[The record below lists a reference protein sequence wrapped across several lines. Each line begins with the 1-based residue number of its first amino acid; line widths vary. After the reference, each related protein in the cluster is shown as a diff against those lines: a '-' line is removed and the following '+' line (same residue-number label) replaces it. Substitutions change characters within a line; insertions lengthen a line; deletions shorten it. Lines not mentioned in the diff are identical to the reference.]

1 MRQLGIIT
9 SLAWISLSDPAVSS
23 PTAASAPQT
32 PQSRRQRPSDL
43 QAATACRIIL
53 SRDWVTVQGAAP
65 HLRAKILGPPA
76 NETRTHPL
84 VRNRYSLVKYTA
96 NPKALLHDLSSTTLG
111 IGSTRW
117 TTPAFSHIPTNLTFL
132 SYTCCLLGWKRTRCA
147 MIGYSYT
154 IAIFE
159 KRILPH
165 CVSLGSCLAALCPV
179 QSLNVPAPHLVGFP
193 WRLVS
198 VESM

>member
-1 MRQLGIIT
+1 MPQLGITT
-9 SLAWISLSDPAVSS
+9 SLAWIYPSGPAVSN
-23 PTAASAPQT
+23 PTAASGRQT
-32 PQSRRQRPSDL
+32 PRSRRQPPSDL
-43 QAATACRIIL
+43 QASTACRNIL
-53 SRDWVTVQGAAP
+53 SRGWVTVQGAAP

-76 NETRTHPL
+76 KETRTHPL

-96 NPKALLHDLSSTTLG
+96 NSKALLHDLSSTILG

-117 TTPAFSHIPTNLTFL
+117 TTPAFSDIPTNLTFL
-132 SYTCCLLGWKRTRCA
+132 SYTCLLGWKRTRCA
-147 MIGYSYT
+147 TIGYSYT

-165 CVSLGSCLAALCPV
+165 CVSLGSRLSALCPV